1 MISYILFDL
10 DGTLTNPKE
19 MALQNVCNTLWMPL
33 VFTNRTW
40 INWFPLSVR
49 HCYSLFRNFTALR
62 RKMPLPRWK
71 ISGTVQH
78 HRLVR
83 KFPYRHC
90 TYAAAAAGPRKNAG
104 VASSKPTV
112 FVKQILE
119 KFELSQYFASIEGS
133 NLDGT
138 RTDKKEVISAVLQNF
153 NNPPME
159 QLLMVGDRK
168 YDVIGA
174 KELGLPCVASG
185 LDLRAG
191 RIRKQRLP
199 SILPKQLPICINIY
213 YNNKIQTVYNKIAS
227 SFYGIF

>member
-19 MALQNVCNTLWMPL
+19 GITKCVQYALDAFGIHEPDLDKLIPFIGPPL
-33 VFTNRTW
+33 LQSFQEFYGFTPEDAVAAVEKYRERFSTIGLYEN
-40 INWFPLSVR
+40 
-49 HCYSLFRNFTALR
+49 
-62 RKMPLPRWK
+62 
-71 ISGTVQH
+71 
-78 HRLVR
+78 
-83 KFPYRHC
+83 FPYPGIAPMLQQLQAQGK
-90 TYAAAAAGPRKNAG
+90 TLA

-174 KELGLPCVASG
+174 KELGLPCVGVRFGFAAPGELENSG
-185 LDLRAG
+185 A
-191 RIRKQRLP
+191 
-199 SILPKQLPICINIY
+199 IY
-213 YNNKIQTVYNKIAS
+213 IAQTVADLHQYLLQQ
-227 SFYGIF
+227 